1 MKKEKTTLIKP
12 KKIKDK
18 EPQKTALIFS
28 LISLVVGIILLTSST
43 KAVIVVCYMIG
54 GIVTL
59 FGIYHLFRYYK
70 LKQELKIEDNQKLI
84 FGVTFLFIGLVIVIL
99 SSALEACLRFIIGF
113 SLIVNGIKKALIAIN
128 NRDSLILILGLLF
141 IAMGLYTILAE
152 NIVFQIVGVLLI
164 VSSIIDILNTFISK
178 KNKV

>member
-18 EPQKTALIFS
+18 EPQKTTLIFS
-28 LISLVVGIILLTSST
+28 LISLVLGIILLTSST

-99 SSALEACLRFIIGF
+99 SSALEEIGRAH
-113 SLIVNGIKKALIAIN
+113 V
-128 NRDSLILILGLLF
+128 
-141 IAMGLYTILAE
+141 
-152 NIVFQIVGVLLI
+152 
-164 VSSIIDILNTFISK
+164 
-178 KNKV
+178 